1 MGAVYDPV
9 AIERPPTDPGS
20 VLTSHRLTI
29 RDQEAIYHEVARSR
43 GPSAHFYAANGF
55 PSACYSPLLSILKH
69 HFSLTSLANRALWPG
84 AEPTPGL
91 RCRDYADDLIAF
103 LEHRYTQP
111 IIGIGHSMGATTT
124 LMAAA
129 KRPELFRRLIL
140 IEPVIQSMKGEWLTR
155 LLPANVARRFEPIRS
170 ALAAEDRWDSLEDA
184 VAELRDRRAFRRLDD
199 EPLRALVRGLTE
211 SDKDGVHLAFPR
223 QWEVHNYLTL
233 DTIWRDLRSVRMP
246 VRVIRGKPS
255 MFLSPQA
262 WERLRQ
268 RMPQWEFLEDR
279 HFGHLL
285 PMEAPERTA
294 ELIQEPPSVRR
305 TTDPMLEVES

>member
-1 MGAVYDPV
+1 MGAVNDPV
-9 AIERPPTDPGS
+9 ATEHLSCDPGS
-20 VLTSHRLTI
+20 VLKSHRLTI
-29 RDQEAIYHEVARSR
+29 RDHQAIYHEIVRSR

-129 KRPELFRRLIL
+129 KRPELFRRLVL
-140 IEPVIQSMKGEWLTR
+140 IEPVIQSIKGEWLSR
-155 LLPANVARRFEPIRS
+155 LMPANVARRFEPIRS
-170 ALAAEDRWDSLEDA
+170 AMAARDHWASLEDA
-184 VAELRDRRAFRRLDD
+184 LTDLRDRRAFRRLGDGA
-199 EPLRALVRGLTE
+199 LRQLAKGLTE
-211 SDKDGVHLAFPR
+211 PFDGGLRLAFAR
-223 QWEVHNYLTL
+223 RWEIHNYLSL

-246 VRVIRGKPS
+246 VRLIRGKPS
-255 MFLSPQA
+255 MFLSPPA

-279 HFGHLL
+279 YHGHLL
-285 PMEAPERTA
+285 PMEAPGRTA
-294 ELIQEPPSVRR
+294 ELVQEPPSVRR
-305 TTDPMLEVES
+305 TTDPMLEVEP